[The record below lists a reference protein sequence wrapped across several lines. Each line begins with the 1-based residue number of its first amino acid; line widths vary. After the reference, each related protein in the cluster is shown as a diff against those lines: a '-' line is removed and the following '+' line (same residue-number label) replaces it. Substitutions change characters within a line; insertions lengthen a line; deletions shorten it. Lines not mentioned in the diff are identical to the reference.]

1 MANGYSTPL
10 SRSTR
15 IRKAGLRARAGQ
27 GIPAERAAFPDP
39 KIQWL
44 EARHSAY
51 RCGGSTGIAITCVTG
66 FPFHSVTV
74 LLPQSTDRKA
84 LPLTQQKR
92 SGFYHSIGQ
101 KSLVD

>member
-27 GIPAERAAFPDP
+27 GIPAERTAFPDP

-44 EARHSAY
+44 EARLSAY
-51 RCGGSTGIAITCVTG
+51 RCGGSTGIALNASPVSRFTLRQSHCNRAPIG
-66 FPFHSVTV
+66 
-74 LLPQSTDRKA
+74 LLQGTIMPEIAVIAQ
-84 LPLTQQKR
+84 
-92 SGFYHSIGQ
+92 
-101 KSLVD
+101 